1 MRAIHYTCF
10 LGNTRGIYQYL
21 VFPEF
26 KVEWSMD
33 YNTDHSGIKD
43 RRDLFEARYNDF
55 LKDINLDKISLQFPI
70 ESSKHP
76 GKYSDEVIN
85 VYKNAGPLRWS
96 NVVKDQ
102 NDYSR
107 LLMFEFHSHKALGN
121 NLVVLSRNSYCTR
134 WIRTDLVEYNFLRGI
149 ISTNEVEFLKE
160 TPETF
165 LEILINPETTPNFGI
180 YLEMKL
186 LKQFNLI

>member
-10 LGNTRGIYQYL
+10 LGNTRSIYQYL
-21 VFPEF
+21 IFPEF

-55 LKDINLDKISLQFPI
+55 LENIDLAEISLRFPV
-70 ESSKHP
+70 ESLKRP
-76 GKYSDEVIN
+76 GIYSDSVVN
-85 VYKNAGPLRWS
+85 VYKAAGPLRC
-96 NVVKDQ
+96 N

-107 LLMFEFHSHKALGN
+107 ILMFKIHSHKALGN
-121 NLVVLSRNSYCTR
+121 NLGRLSRNSYAE
-134 WIRTDLVEYNFLRGI
+134 WISSDFPRDNFLKGI

>member
-1 MRAIHYTCF
+1 MKAIHYTCF
-10 LGNTRGIYQYL
+10 LGSTRGIYQYL
-21 VFPEF
+21 IFPEF
-26 KVEWSMD
+26 EIEWSMD
-33 YNTDHSGIKD
+33 YNTDNSGIKD

-70 ESSKHP
+70 ESLKHP
-76 GKYSDEVIN
+76 GIYSDSVVN
-85 VYKNAGPLRWS
+85 VYKAAGPLRC
-96 NVVKDQ
+96 N

-107 LLMFEFHSHKALGN
+107 ILMFEFHSHKTLGN
-121 NLVVLSRNSYCTR
+121 NLDRLLRNSYAE
-134 WIRTDLVEYNFLRGI
+134 WISSDYINDDSFFKSI
-149 ISTNEVEFLKE
+149 ISKDEVDFLKE
-160 TPETF
+160 TPETL

>member
-10 LGNTRGIYQYL
+10 LGNIRGIYQYL
-21 VFPEF
+21 IFPEF

-70 ESSKHP
+70 ESLKHL
-76 GKYSDEVIN
+76 GIYSDSVVN
-85 VYKNAGPLRWS
+85 VYKAAGPLRC
-96 NVVKDQ
+96 N

-107 LLMFEFHSHKALGN
+107 MLMFEFHSHKALGN
-121 NLVVLSRNSYCTR
+121 NLVVLSRNSYARYITS
-134 WIRTDLVEYNFLRGI
+134 DFLRDDFFKGL
-149 ISTNEVEFLKE
+149 ISKDEVDFLKE
-160 TPETF
+160 TPETL

>member
-10 LGNTRGIYQYL
+10 LGSTRGIYQYL
-21 VFPEF
+21 IFPEF
-26 KVEWSMD
+26 EIEWSMD
-33 YNTDHSGIKD
+33 YNTDNSGIKYH
-43 RRDLFEARYNDF
+43 RDLFEARYND
-55 LKDINLDKISLQFPI
+55 LLENIDLDKISLRFPV
-70 ESSKHP
+70 ESLKRP
-76 GKYSDEVIN
+76 GIYSDSVVN
-85 VYKNAGPLRWS
+85 VYKAAGPLRC
-96 NVVKDQ
+96 N

-107 LLMFEFHSHKALGN
+107 ILMFEFHSHKTLGN
-121 NLVVLSRNSYCTR
+121 NLDRLSRNSYARCMTS
-134 WIRTDLVEYNFLRGI
+134 DFLRDDFFKGLI
-149 ISTNEVEFLKE
+149 LKDEVEFLKE

>member
-1 MRAIHYTCF
+1 MRAIHYIGF
-10 LGNTRGIYQYL
+10 VEKTRSMYQYL
-21 VFPEF
+21 IFPEF
-26 KVEWSMD
+26 KIEWSMD
-33 YNTDHSGIKD
+33 YNTDHSRIKD

-55 LKDINLDKISLQFPI
+55 LKDINLDKISLRFPI
-70 ESSKHP
+70 ESLKRP
-76 GKYSDEVIN
+76 GIYSDSVVN
-85 VYKNAGPLRWS
+85 VYKAAGPLRC
-96 NVVKDQ
+96 N

-107 LLMFEFHSHKALGN
+107 ILMFEFHSHKTLGN
-121 NLVVLSRNSYCTR
+121 NLDRLLRNSYAE
-134 WIRTDLVEYNFLRGI
+134 WISSDYINDDSFFKSI
-149 ISTNEVEFLKE
+149 ISKDEVEFLKE

>member
-10 LGNTRGIYQYL
+10 LGNTRSIYQYL
-21 VFPEF
+21 IFPEF

-55 LKDINLDKISLQFPI
+55 LENIDLAEISLRFP
-70 ESSKHP
+70 
-76 GKYSDEVIN
+76 
-85 VYKNAGPLRWS
+85 
-96 NVVKDQ
+96 
-102 NDYSR
+102 
-107 LLMFEFHSHKALGN
+107 
-121 NLVVLSRNSYCTR
+121 
-134 WIRTDLVEYNFLRGI
+134 
-149 ISTNEVEFLKE
+149 VEFLKE